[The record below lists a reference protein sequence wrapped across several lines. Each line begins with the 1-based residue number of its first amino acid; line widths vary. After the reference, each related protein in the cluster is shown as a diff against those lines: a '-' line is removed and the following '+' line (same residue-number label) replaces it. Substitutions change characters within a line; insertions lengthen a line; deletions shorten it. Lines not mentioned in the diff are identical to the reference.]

1 MKTETSQSADAEPSV
16 KGSATITSFRYFK
29 GLCFVT
35 LSNGISGI
43 IGDSVSM
50 PLAIMLTL
58 KGQHISY
65 EYRGTKGE
73 YKQYTLGFAL

>member
-1 MKTETSQSADAEPSV
+1 MASQTSQPEPANA
-16 KGSATITSFRYFK
+16 GTATITSFRYFK

-50 PLAIMLTL
+50 PLATMLTL

-65 EYRGTKGE
+65 EFRGTKGE

>member
-1 MKTETSQSADAEPSV
+1 
-16 KGSATITSFRYFK
+16 
-29 GLCFVT
+29 

-50 PLAIMLTL
+50 PLSVMLTL